1 MRTQYI
7 TTDLELESPNDL
19 TPIAQEFE
27 DDVLVQFCGAMGD
40 RHTASFGL
48 FREGSV
54 ATDINFFCDLVENL
68 SDSSQKLWNS
78 CTRID
83 FNIGYEAGDEPKS
96 WRSSIPTEVL
106 TRIAKNRG
114 DIVITIY
121 PHGTYRLVDET

>member
-19 TPIAQEFE
+19 TSIVQEFE
-27 DDVLVQFCGAMGD
+27 DDVLVHFCGAVGD
-40 RHTASFGL
+40 RHAASFGL
-48 FREGSV
+48 FHEGSV
-54 ATDINFFCDLVENL
+54 ASDINFYCNLIENL
-68 SDSSQKLWNS
+68 SESSRMLWDS

-96 WRSSIPTEVL
+96 WRSPISTEVL
-106 TRIAKNRG
+106 ERITKNRG

-121 PHGTYRLVDET
+121 PHGIYSSVDTI